1 MGTTRLGPMFYHDNH
16 ATALPVY
23 VEAKME
29 FIKLSVL
36 NK

>member
-16 ATALPVY
+16 TPALPVY

-29 FIKLSVL
+29 FIKLRVL